1 MSNEFLLRVQHFFEV
16 DSKIK
21 REMYN
26 MDPPVDLEKLDN
38 SVVHS
43 YADDLNDF
51 LNYAFSELKC
61 IAVDI
66 CGYKSTA
73 FDRVYNLELII
84 KNNFNSCNFD
94 VNSLKSFY
102 NTFISNMSID
112 FIDSVKND
120 CIGNSSKR
128 ELSSIK
134 KAFSINEILH
144 FFHSYILNN
153 ENVLQ
158 SIPVL
163 KYKRSDNNYS
173 IKLRGVRVPVFEQLF
188 NSFPTNLDCGWVE
201 MASINNNKFLMMVD
215 NSDSILTFE
224 ISLYND
230 IATINYV
237 VPKISN
243 IEIIDSL
250 PGVEKYGSDSSA
262 VSGIFKVGVVDLNYE
277 LLEFVSKLSDNLDTK
292 YKKM

>member
-26 MDPPVDLEKLDN
+26 MDPPVNLEKLDN
-38 SVVHS
+38 SVVHN

-128 ELSSIK
+128 DLSSIQ

-262 VSGIFKVGVVDLNYE
+262 VSGTFKVGVVDLNYE